1 MKVVAFNGS
10 AKKGGNTARLIHAV
24 FGELHKAGIETELV
38 ELSGKSIH
46 GCRACGACGKNK
58 NKKCAFGD
66 DFVNECIEKM
76 LAADGII
83 IGSPTY
89 FANATPEILSL
100 MDRAC
105 YVARANDD
113 MFKHKV
119 GASVVA
125 VRRAGAIHVF
135 NSLNH
140 FFFISQMIVPG
151 SRYWNI
157 GYGLQPGDVEKD
169 REAVATMEVLGQNMA
184 YLLKKLHTK

>member
-10 AKKGGNTARLIHAV
+10 AKKGGNTARLIQTV
-24 FGELHKAGIETELV
+24 FSELHKAGVETELV
-38 ELSGKSIH
+38 ELSGKNIH
-46 GCRACGACGKNK
+46 GCHACGACGKNK
-58 NKKCAFGD
+58 NKKCAFD
-66 DFVNECIEKM
+66 DDCVNECISKM
-76 LAADGII
+76 LAADGIV

-89 FANATPEILSL
+89 FANASPEILSL

-169 REAVATMEVLGQNMA
+169 REAIATMEVLGQNMA
-184 YLLKKLHTK
+184 YLLRKLHA